1 MTAPKIFAPEYYTH
15 MAALE
20 AASWW
25 NAGMR
30 DLAARLLLSAE
41 LSATGTMLDVGCGSG
56 QTMRWFRELHP
67 SWRTVG
73 LDLSFEGLRAAR
85 EAGGESVMAA
95 SALEL
100 PLRDRSV
107 DMVITLDV
115 MQHLPLGGGD
125 AIALRQ
131 IRRVLRPGGVVL
143 IRTNAQAVPFTPDD
157 PTYSFHKYTSDEL
170 RAKLESAGFEVLR
183 LGRVNAL
190 LGLAEIPRELRARRT
205 AEGGYVGLLATMP
218 RRGIFW
224 QMKRAWLGVEGALV
238 AAGMSLPMGRTHL
251 VLARVPA

>member
-30 DLAARLLLSAE
+30 DLAVRLIRVAGLP
-41 LSATGTMLDVGCGSG
+41 TDGTMLDVGCGSG
-56 QTMRWFRELHP
+56 QTMRWFRDLHP
-67 SWRTVG
+67 RWRTVG
-73 LDLSFEGLRAAR
+73 LDVSFDGLRAAR
-85 EAGGESVMAA
+85 EAGGEAVMAA

-100 PLRDRSV
+100 PMRDRSV

-115 MQHLPLGGGD
+115 IQHLPLGGGD
-125 AIALRQ
+125 ATALREM
-131 IRRVLRPGGVVL
+131 RRVLRPGGILLV
-143 IRTNAQAVPFTPDD
+143 RTNAQAVPFTPDD
-157 PTYSFHKYTSDEL
+157 PTYSFHKYASGEL
-170 RAKLESAGFEVLR
+170 RAKLESAGFDVLR

-205 AEGGYVGLLATMP
+205 AESAYVGLLATMP
-218 RRGIFW
+218 RRGVLW

>member
-30 DLAARLLLSAE
+30 DLAARLLRGASLPA
-41 LSATGTMLDVGCGSG
+41 AGTMLDVGCGSG

-67 SWRTVG
+67 GWQTVG

-100 PLRDRSV
+100 PMRDQSV

-115 MQHLPLGGGD
+115 IQHLPLGGGD
-125 AIALRQ
+125 ETALRE

-157 PTYSFHKYTSDEL
+157 PTYSFHKYASGEL
-170 RAKLESAGFEVLR
+170 RSKLESAGFEVVR

-205 AEGGYVGLLATMP
+205 AESGYVGLLATMP
-218 RRGIFW
+218 RRGMFW
-224 QMKRAWLGVEGALV
+224 QIKRAWLGVEGALV
-238 AAGMSLPMGRTHL
+238 AAGMSLPMGRTHV